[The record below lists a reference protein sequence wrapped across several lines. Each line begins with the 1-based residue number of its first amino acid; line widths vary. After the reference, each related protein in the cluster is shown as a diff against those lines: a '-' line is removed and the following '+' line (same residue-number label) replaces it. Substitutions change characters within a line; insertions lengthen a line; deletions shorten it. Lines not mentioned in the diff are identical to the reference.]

1 MLRYRVLSNLIKVL
15 VFLYQTNYV
24 MIFIYFGPIWFFLS
38 QMSLVLQ
45 SIIDQSLSF
54 LYFYNFTINF
64 LYFTFS
70 SIWFFMQQ
78 MALVLLVK
86 LKTSSSEFYIKNVLL
101 FILTIIPLI
110 LCMIC
115 SKYEY
120 VTKKHLK
127 QCINIRLFL

>member
-38 QMSLVLQ
+38 LVLQ

-64 LYFTFS
+64 LYFS

-110 LCMIC
+110 LCMKC

-127 QCINIRLFL
+127 QCINVKLVL